1 MKNNVSKIINTKEIR
16 QVFNEFVKGNHI
28 KQPQKKNFEAF
39 LRFLELDFYDW
50 IRENLRS
57 YFRNL

>member
-1 MKNNVSKIINTKEIR
+1 MKDNTSEIINIKEIK
-16 QVFNEFVKGNHI
+16 QVFNEFVRENHI

-39 LRFLELDFYDW
+39 LRFLEIDFYDW

-57 YFRNL
+57 YFRKE